1 MKPADKDKLNECLKI
16 LDSTDL
22 GLSLVWLWTWSTINN
37 ILDDETYKAKV
48 TQDQMWDH
56 LCEAV
61 EAGHGFSLEY
71 GAEQHQE
78 DVLEWMT
85 NRDYIVDTMFEDDE
99 DLCESC
105 ESNEKEDPEGKYCTS
120 CRDDFKES
128 DDDEE

>member
-1 MKPADKDKLNECLKI
+1 MKPEDKDKLNKCLEI

-48 TQDQMWDH
+48 TQDDMWNH

-61 EAGHGFSLEY
+61 EAGQGFSLEY
-71 GAEQHQE
+71 GAEQHQD

-85 NRDYIVDTMFEDDE
+85 NRDYIVDTMFEEDEEDE
-99 DLCESC
+99 D
-105 ESNEKEDPEGKYCTS
+105 EDE
-120 CRDDFKES
+120 
-128 DDDEE
+128 